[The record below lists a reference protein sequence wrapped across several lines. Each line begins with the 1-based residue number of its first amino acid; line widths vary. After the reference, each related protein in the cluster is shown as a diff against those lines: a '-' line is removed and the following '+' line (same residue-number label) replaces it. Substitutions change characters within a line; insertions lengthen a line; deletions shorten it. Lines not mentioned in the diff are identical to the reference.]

1 MAGSSAGSI
10 FVDLLLKDAKYQ
22 DGLRRARS
30 STKTFSVDVVSSLK
44 TVAASLTAAFSVREI
59 GRLSDQYKQI
69 EGRLKLVTN
78 SSEQFANVQE
88 RLFDIAQSTRTDLG
102 ATVTLYQRLSSAT
115 KGLGVSQTEIF
126 TFTEQLNKQLITAGV
141 ASTEA
146 ASAILQLTQAF
157 NKGKLDGDEFRSI
170 LENAPPILEALT
182 KSLGVTRG
190 EIYKLAKDGQLG
202 PRVLIDAVNGMAD
215 VTNDRFKDFEI
226 TIGQAFTQ
234 LNNSILTF
242 VGNSSL
248 VDGASSLIAQ
258 GISRIADVLGEASKE
273 SNLFITSISKLG
285 ESIYGYIA
293 AYNEL
298 SLAVAQKTNVFGI
311 RDDDILKYQQNID
324 KAVASANK
332 LRDALKEYNNQG
344 IGSGSGEV
352 PTDPSVPEKPK
363 IDTKAIEKQMREI
376 QSIYERHR
384 GIILGVDNA
393 TLRYNDTIEDLNK
406 LLAAGKI
413 SQDEFNGAVIRAQ
426 EELEKASDKGKL
438 FAFDIEAAS
447 KRAAENIQDTFADF
461 LFDPFAKG
469 LDGMLQGFAD
479 TLRRMAAEALS
490 AQILGNIF
498 GSGGAA
504 SGFLG
509 SIFGGIAGA
518 RANGGPVSGGS
529 TYLVGERG
537 PELFRP
543 SASGTI
549 IPNHALPTGGASVS
563 VNIINNSNS
572 QVSTRQGTNGATLD
586 VLIDQAV
593 AQNISMPGSRT
604 NQALSN
610 FNSRGLV
617 RR

>member
-10 FVDLLLKDAKYQ
+10 FVDLLLQDAKYR
-22 DGLRRARS
+22 DGLRRARN
-30 STKTFSVDVVSSLK
+30 STKSFSVDVVSSLK

-78 SSEQFANVQE
+78 SSEQLANVQE

-115 KGLGVSQTEIF
+115 KGLGVSQAEIF

-215 VTNDRFKDFEI
+215 VTNARFKDFEM

-248 VDGASSLIAQ
+248 VDGASRLIAQ
-258 GISRIADVLGEASKE
+258 GISRISDVLGEASKE
-273 SNLFITSISKLG
+273 SNIFITAISKLG

-298 SLAVAQKTNVFGI
+298 HLAVAQKTNVFGI

-332 LRDALKEYNNQG
+332 LRDALKDYNNQG
-344 IGSGSGEV
+344 KGTGSGEV
-352 PTDPSVPEKPK
+352 PTDPLVPEKPK

-498 GSGGAA
+498 GSGGSA

-509 SIFGGIAGA
+509 NIFGGIAGA

-543 SASGTI
+543 NATGTI